1 MYRKFGYVE
10 LGQIPKYGLSPTGE
24 LKDGTF
30 FYKHLQL

>member
-1 MYRKFGYVE
+1 MFKKFGYVE

-30 FYKHLQL
+30 FYKQLQ